1 MARVPAGSHS
11 YLGAWKTQRE
21 AAEAYDRAVIYYR
34 GPGAPRNFPGKRLV
48 PSSVRALQD
57 EARARAKQLTSSSFR
72 GVVQAGPSWIAQVKV
87 RGRHI
92 GLGHWP
98 TEIAAA
104 KAYDRAV
111 AFYRLDTRTLNFP
124 DRPLAPLAAAELRLT
139 ARLIRKAERATSR
152 YRGVFL
158 AARDTA
164 RPWLAQ
170 LTVHGRPT
178 MSLGTW
184 ETERDAAR
192 AYDRAGRHFRLPK
205 TALNFP
211 TENLSSAAPSALVSE
226 ARRQGKRARS
236 SRYIGVSWMSNLKQ
250 WRGQIQHHSRNI
262 HIGLFSDE
270 RRAAQAYDAK
280 AIALR
285 GSWAKINFH
294 PDTGQVVT
302 GHRLGDLPVPERTR
316 RRRGLGQPHRAALE

>member
-1 MARVPAGSHS
+1 MARVPPRGHS

-21 AAEAYDRAVIYYR
+21 AAEAYDRAVLHYR
-34 GPGAPRNFPGKRLV
+34 GPGAARNFPEKRLV
-48 PSSVRALQD
+48 PLSVRALQD
-57 EARARAKQLTSSSFR
+57 EARSRAKQLTTSSFR
-72 GVVQAGPSWIAQVKV
+72 GVVRAAPSWIAQVKV

-124 DRPLAPLAAAELRLT
+124 DRPLAPLAATELRRA

-152 YRGVFL
+152 YRGVFM

-170 LTVHGRPT
+170 LTIHGRPT

-192 AYDRAGRHFRLPK
+192 AYDRAGRHYRLPK

-211 TENLSSAAPSALVSE
+211 AEKLSASAPSALVSE

-236 SRYIGVSWMSNLKQ
+236 SRYIGVSWMSDLEQ
-250 WRGQIQHHSRNI
+250 WRAQIQHHSRNI
-262 HIGLFSDE
+262 HLGLFSDE
-270 RRAAQAYDAK
+270 RRAAQAYDAE

-285 GSWAKINFH
+285 GSRAQINFH
-294 PDTGQVVT
+294 PKTGQVVT
-302 GHRLGDLPVPERTR
+302 GRRLGDLASPERLPR
-316 RRRGLGQPHRAALE
+316 RRRLGQPN

>member
-1 MARVPAGSHS
+1 MARVPAGGHS
-11 YLGAWKTQRE
+11 YLGAWKTQRA
-21 AAEAYDRAVIYYR
+21 AAEAYDRAVLHYR
-34 GPGAPRNFPGKRLV
+34 GPGGPRNFPGKRLV
-48 PSSVRALQD
+48 PSSVRTLQD
-57 EARARAKQLTSSSFR
+57 EARTQAKQLATSSFR
-72 GVVQAGPSWIAQVKV
+72 GVVRAAPSWIAQVKV

-104 KAYDRAV
+104 KAYDRAA
-111 AFYRLDTRTLNFP
+111 AFYRLDTRTRNFP
-124 DRPLAPLAAAELRLT
+124 GRPLVPLSAAELRRA
-139 ARLIRKAERATSR
+139 ARAGRKSERATSR

-158 AARDTA
+158 AARETA

-170 LTVHGRPT
+170 LTTHGRPT

-192 AYDRAGRHFRLPK
+192 AYDRAGRHYRLPK

-211 TENLSSAAPSALVSE
+211 TEKLPAASSSALVSE
-226 ARRQGKRARS
+226 ARRQGKRTRT
-236 SRYIGVSWMSNLKQ
+236 SRYIGVSWMSGLKQ
-250 WRGQIQHHSRNI
+250 WRAQIQHHSRNI
-262 HIGLFSDE
+262 HLGLFSDE
-270 RRAAQAYDAK
+270 RRAAEAYDAE

-285 GSWAKINFH
+285 GSRAQINFH

-302 GHRLGDLPVPERTR
+302 GRRLGDLGSP
-316 RRRGLGQPHRAALE
+316 

>member
-1 MARVPAGSHS
+1 MARVPKGGRS

-34 GPGAPRNFPGKRLV
+34 GPDARRNFPRNRLV

-57 EARARAKQLTSSSFR
+57 EARARAKQLTTSSFR
-72 GVVQAGPSWIAQVKV
+72 GVVRAAPSWIAQVKV
-87 RGRHI
+87 RGRHV

-111 AFYRLDTRTLNFP
+111 AFYRLDTRTLNFS
-124 DRPLAPLAAAELRLT
+124 DRPLAPLGAAELRRA
-139 ARLIRKAERATSR
+139 ARLIRKTERATSR

-158 AARDTA
+158 ATRDTG

-170 LTVHGRPT
+170 LTIDGMPT

-184 ETERDAAR
+184 ETERDAAL
-192 AYDRAGRHFRLPK
+192 AYDRAGRHYRLPK
-205 TALNFP
+205 AALNFP
-211 TENLSSAAPSALVSE
+211 TKKLPAASASALVSE
-226 ARRQGKRARS
+226 ARQQGKRARS
-236 SRYIGVSWMSNLKQ
+236 SRYIGVSWISDLKQ
-250 WRGQIQHHSRNI
+250 WRAQIQHHSRNI
-262 HIGLFSDE
+262 HLGLFSDE
-270 RRAAQAYDAK
+270 RRAAEAYDAE

-285 GSWAKINFH
+285 GSRAQINFH
-294 PDTGQVVT
+294 PGTGKVVI
-302 GHRLGDLPVPERTR
+302 GRRLGDLAFSERTR
-316 RRRGLGQPHRAALE
+316 RRKGFGRPN